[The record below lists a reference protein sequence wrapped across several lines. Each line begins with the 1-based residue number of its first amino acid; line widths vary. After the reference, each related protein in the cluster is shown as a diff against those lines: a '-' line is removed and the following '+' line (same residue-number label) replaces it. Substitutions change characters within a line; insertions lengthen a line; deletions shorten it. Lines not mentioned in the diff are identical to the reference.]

1 MMPTTFNDINK
12 EENTPAYPVYSKPSP
27 VEPIPVVSSDND
39 NKNLFP
45 QVIPV
50 ATPVDYQSNLP
61 IPEMNTPNYG
71 PYAPNPYVQNTNPN
85 GPVPVGYTSSQQN
98 QNVLLNPDNHY
109 FSSNNQMPASPYP
122 QPEQPKGHPVAVYFD
137 FDKDEDKSKRTAL
150 GLGVGAAALVL
161 TGGVVLPLIA
171 GSLVYNS
178 LKKDARSHYLAYP
191 NTYIY
196 ELRTALSAE
205 LKIRPELILLKKK
218 DMILDDNEHL
228 SKYYKSSKKKTVI
241 HVAISDSPVAGS
253 NYYAPNGAFY
263 PPARTVT
270 LVKKAE

>member
-1 MMPTTFNDINK
+1 M
-12 EENTPAYPVYSKPSP
+12 EESSPPYSVYSKPSP
-27 VEPIPVVSSDND
+27 VEPIPVVSSNYD

-45 QVIPV
+45 QPIPV
-50 ATPVDYQSNLP
+50 ATPIDYQSNLP

-122 QPEQPKGHPVAVYFD
+122 HPEQPKGHPVAVYFD